1 MGFWWRCLVASWC
14 LIWFLGSSG
23 EERWSGFARFF
34 FVSPLF
40 RAELGDLLESLQLLM
55 VYMVFLWV
63 WDAYWLHSCSNSS
76 ASGHFADRGEVP
88 IPGWVEIVSV
98 PAAISKSFLNF

>member
-1 MGFWWRCLVASWC
+1 VICWKACS
-14 LIWFLGSSG
+14 
-23 EERWSGFARFF
+23 
-34 FVSPLF
+34 F
-40 RAELGDLLESLQLLM
+40 RDGLHG
-55 VYMVFLWV
+55 FLWV

-98 PAAISKSFLNF
+98 PAAVSKSFLNF